1 MKLEFRS
8 SFAKDLKSIR
18 DKALLRRV
26 REIIEEVE
34 RAKSPSEITN
44 LKKLKDR
51 GNYYRIR
58 TGNYRAGITI
68 AGDTVV
74 FVRLMNRRD
83 IYKYFP

>member
-1 MKLEFRS
+1 V
-8 SFAKDLKSIR
+8 
-18 DKALLRRV
+18 RRA
-26 REIIEEVE
+26 REIIEEAE
-34 RAKSPSEITN
+34 RAKSPSEISN
-44 LKKLKDR
+44 LKKLKGR

-58 TGNYRAGITI
+58 IGDYRAGITI